1 MFLPMLT
8 PLLLMPLIPGPYYF
22 LHILILILKFQPS
35 VAHDG
40 ELVKAAKEVQHL
52 REEESSLRQEN
63 LQLKVITF

>member
-1 MFLPMLT
+1 MLT

-22 LHILILILKFQPS
+22 LNILILIFKFQPS

-63 LQLKVITF
+63 LQLKVTTF